1 MFKAKVYKLGK
12 SGRLAMM
19 MPKEVVLEIGE
30 YEIEVK
36 KPEIEVK
43 QTPEPPIINP
53 EPVSVPAPAPVPEPA
68 PAPTPKIEAP
78 DFMRSIIGKYFSGVG
93 LKVQDRGQDYVVEIL
108 IKEGDIRSFVVDK
121 PTASIET
128 ENWCRKIKANIEGK
142 SLNSATGINLMTG
155 MKEQMKKLPPELGRE
170 SEFFFRTE

>member
-12 SGRLAMM
+12 SGRLAIM
-19 MPKEVVLEIGE
+19 MPKDVVLEVGE

-43 QTPEPPIINP
+43 QEIPEPSIINP
-53 EPVSVPAPAPVPEPA
+53 ETTPEPA
-68 PAPTPKIEAP
+68 PKIEAP
-78 DFMRSIIGKYFSGVG
+78 DFMSSIIGKYFPGVG
-93 LKVQDRGQDYVVEIL
+93 LKVQDRGQDYAVEIT

-142 SLNSATGINLMTG
+142 HLNSATGINLMTG
-155 MKEQMKKLPPELGRE
+155 MKEQMKKLPSELGRE
-170 SEFFFRTE
+170 SEFFFRA